1 MVVGAN
7 VAVAVA
13 EAVVV
18 PVTVAVA
25 VAVAVVGD
33 DLCRWTVNKRPLDR
47 PNNSVRRNDVRPV
60 SVLLCGGHATK
71 TGAKLTAKATNDGA

>member
-1 MVVGAN
+1 M
-7 VAVAVA
+7 AVAVA
-13 EAVVV
+13 EAVVA
-18 PVTVAVA
+18 PVTVA

>member
-13 EAVVV
+13 EAVVA
-18 PVTVAVA
+18 PVTVA

-60 SVLLCGGHATK
+60 SVLLYGGHATK